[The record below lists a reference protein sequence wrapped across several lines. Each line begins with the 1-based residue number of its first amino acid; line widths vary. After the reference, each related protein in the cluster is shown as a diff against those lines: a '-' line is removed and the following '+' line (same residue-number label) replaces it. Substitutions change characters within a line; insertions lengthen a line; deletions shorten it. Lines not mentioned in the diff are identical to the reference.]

1 MTEIEPIETGNA
13 EATPPNFV
21 GAWPDSNST
30 TNADNIGIAPLYDSV
45 RLAVIRQETTY
56 LTNMDNIFP
65 SSPEPSPRG
74 V

>member
-1 MTEIEPIETGNA
+1 MQTQRGYATELRRGLARLQLNDERKD
-13 EATPPNFV
+13 NF
-21 GAWPDSNST
+21 
-30 TNADNIGIAPLYDSV
+30 GIAPLYDSV